1 MHLFGGSPKVTT
13 TVAPAPQASD
23 TQAQGA
29 ADSAAKL
36 AAAQTGGYQ
45 SYMKTGGLGVPN
57 VRTSTASLLG
67 L

>member
-1 MHLFGGSPKVTT
+1 MHLFGSTPKVSTT
-13 TVAPAPQASD
+13 PPAPKATD

-29 ADSAAKL
+29 ADAAAKL

-45 SYMKTGGLGVPN
+45 SYMKTGGLGVSN